1 MRHLIHREVDPANDP
16 IGARQSS
23 PVSLTMP
30 DPLQPLS
37 STASYFELL
46 GVSVAADD
54 AALTRRFHILSRL
67 YHPDRW
73 ATADAETQTTALD
86 SSALVNDA
94 YRTLKDPFT
103 RAEYLLRRE
112 RSTRPDDTKDSAA
125 KPPQE
130 LFAQVLELQEAL
142 MEYQEARLDEE
153 KATMARLRP
162 TLEEAKGEFEAAY
175 AGLADKLRALFARWD
190 AGDDRETLLDELAG
204 ISGTRGYLRRVLT
217 NLNGTLG

>member
-1 MRHLIHREVDPANDP
+1 
-16 IGARQSS
+16 
-23 PVSLTMP
+23 MP
-30 DPLQPLS
+30 EEIQPLS
-37 STASYFELL
+37 ATVSYFELL
-46 GVSVAADD
+46 GVPVAADV
-54 AALTRRFHILSRL
+54 AALTRRFHELSRI

-73 ATADAETQTTALD
+73 ATTDSATQTIALD

-112 RSTRPDDTKDSAA
+112 RGTRPDDTKDSQA

-142 MEYQEARLDEE
+142 MEYQEARLDDDD
-153 KATMARLRP
+153 ATMARLRP

-175 AGLADKLRALFARWD
+175 TRLAEKLRALFVRWD
-190 AGDDRETLLDELAG
+190 AGEEHETVLNEVAAVV
-204 ISGTRGYLRRVLT
+204 GTRGYLRRVLT